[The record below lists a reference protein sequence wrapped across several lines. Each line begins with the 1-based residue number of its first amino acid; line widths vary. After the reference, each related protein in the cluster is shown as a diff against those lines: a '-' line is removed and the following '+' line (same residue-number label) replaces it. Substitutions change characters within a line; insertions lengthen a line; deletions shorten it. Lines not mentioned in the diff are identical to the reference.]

1 MMTEL
6 RKTNQNNRRR
16 ARDDYLTKA
25 ELEELFKACK
35 DIEEKLLVCAAGQ
48 LGMRV
53 GEIAHLSKSW
63 IDFQD
68 DRVQIPAS
76 MECGCFECRSKGG
89 TWGPKTQAAIRSIPF
104 KHFPVTREV
113 LKAYF
118 GAYDKVGRS
127 RRALQLKLK
136 RIARR
141 AGLTKKVY
149 PHALRSTAAM
159 MFANAGLSAQALCEV
174 MGWEDLR
181 TAQSYIARSGR
192 TAAKE
197 IEEKKTEFV
206 L

>member
-1 MMTEL
+1 MAVNK
-6 RKTNQNNRRR
+6 RKPNSRRR
-16 ARDDYLTKA
+16 ARDDYITKA
-25 ELEELFKACK
+25 ELQELFKAAV

-53 GEIAHLSKSW
+53 GEIAHLSKAW

-68 DRVQIPAS
+68 DKVQIPAS
-76 MECGCFECRSKGG
+76 MACPCFECQTKGG
-89 TWGPKTQAAIRSIPF
+89 LWGPKTPAAVRAIPF

-113 LKAYF
+113 LKSYF
-118 GAYDKVGRS
+118 GAYDEVGKS

-136 RIARR
+136 RVAQR

-197 IEEKKTEFV
+197 IEERKTEFV

>member
-1 MMTEL
+1 MTTK
-6 RKTNQNNRRR
+6 RGNSTGAVRRH
-16 ARDDYLTKA
+16 ARDDYLTKS
-25 ELEELFKACK
+25 ELEQLFKACE
-35 DIEEKLLVCAAGQ
+35 DIEEKLLVCTAGQ
-48 LGMRV
+48 LGLRI
-53 GEIAHLSKSW
+53 GEIAHLRKSW
-63 IDFQD
+63 LDFQD
-68 DRVQIPAS
+68 DRVQIPS
-76 MECGCFECRSKGG
+76 RMECTCFDCR
-89 TWGPKTQAAIRSIPF
+89 TRDELWLPKTKAGARGIPF
-104 KHFPVTREV
+104 KFFPVTREV

-118 GAYDKVGRS
+118 GAYDDVGKT

-136 RIARR
+136 RIAKR

-181 TAQSYIARSGR
+181 TAQAYIARSGR

-197 IEEKKTEFV
+197 IEERKTEFV